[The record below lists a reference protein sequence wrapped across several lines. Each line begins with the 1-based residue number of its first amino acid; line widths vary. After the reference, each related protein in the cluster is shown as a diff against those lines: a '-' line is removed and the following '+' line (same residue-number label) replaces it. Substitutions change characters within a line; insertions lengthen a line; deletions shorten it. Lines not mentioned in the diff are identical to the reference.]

1 VFEVVLKEEK
11 KCMKKLRERKKD
23 GKRECCLYEGIKKGN

>member
-11 KCMKKLRERKKD
+11 KCMKKLRERKKMA
-23 GKRECCLYEGIKKGN
+23 RESAVYMKA